1 MSIKIFASNEEI
13 NDIYD
18 YEALLNY
25 FYVQKITCLF
35 FIPIILMYILLL
47 CYILHVS
54 SNNSP
59 MKGFIKYHISER
71 KKHLIVFL
79 IFTYFYQILFQLY
92 YAQLSN
98 TETSM
103 FPIIFSGLSIVSLVL
118 TIYLIDERNKKK
130 ILLSFKNPIFKYLIF
145 NDLYY
150 FIDILNE
157 IINGIFLD
165 IYTFLPLSFLM
176 GVYLTYLYFRYPHN
190 KYISL
195 LSSNISFPPIGT
207 LREKLRN
214 NPTQDKKKVYI
225 EMNYY
230 SESYK
235 RKNSKYSFN
244 SINNENDI
252 PKINIK
258 FKNSFYIQFEEDI
271 IEGNQMKNIAD
282 CYENIFFDID
292 VMIITSHNYLK
303 STIKRNL
310 LDFVKLDEDIH
321 KEFDPTLY
329 SNVIIDKLPI
339 FHIEFDPSYNQM
351 MIIKKLK
358 NSAEV
363 YLNELLKEPAFI
375 NYDVL
380 LFLEINNREFE
391 NIFDKIRENYI
402 IPEDTKINIVNLISS
417 KIKRSISFSN
427 KKIIVQILIGSY
439 HDRDVLYERKMS
451 DPNDNKIYNLTIRLI
466 CDNSYKIVK
475 KKMYDTIFLLDEY
488 SKLYQNKLKNKMKKD
503 FKSNSI
509 EYYLLSFLEKKK
521 KYGEKPKYPSYNLFK
536 NKNNEK
542 NIYEYIHVIQNILQY
557 IIDNYHTLQKL
568 NNNLSEYFDDFKDD
582 FWNRK
587 SITNTIPYFSLSSKN
602 LGSVFDSNTK
612 LEILI
617 QENKVFNISA
627 KSKNFI
633 IITINYKTNVFYEI
647 CFKITSTSQD
657 FTEVSKKYK
666 FKEIRKYID
675 LMSNKLKKKQHWPDE
690 CFFGNPESKYLK
702 YKNRMIYIDKYLN
715 NILACNEYFNIP
727 QWKELFKYDI
737 AFSSIQNSKDR
748 NSDDNNSLITKNS
761 NFLED
766 TTYQNL
772 IS

>member
-1 MSIKIFASNEEI
+1 MSIKIFVSNGEM

-18 YEALLNY
+18 YEELLNY
-25 FYVQKITCLF
+25 FYVQKIICLF

-59 MKGFIKYHISER
+59 MKGFINYHISER
-71 KKHLIVFL
+71 KKHLIIFL

-157 IINGIFLD
+157 IINGIFFD

-195 LSSNISFPPIGT
+195 LSSNISFPEIDT

-214 NPTQDKKKVYI
+214 NPIQDKKKVYI
-225 EMNYY
+225 EMNYF
-230 SESYK
+230 SESIR
-235 RKNSKYSFN
+235 RKTSKYSLSSF
-244 SINNENDI
+244 NENDI

-258 FKNSFYIQFEEDI
+258 FKNSFYIQFKEDK
-271 IEGNQMKNIAD
+271 IEGNQMKNVAD

-292 VMIITSHNYLK
+292 VMISTSNNFLK
-303 STIKRNL
+303 SVIKKNL
-310 LDFVKLDEDIH
+310 LDFVKLDEEIH
-321 KEFDPTLY
+321 KEFVPNLY

-351 MIIKKLK
+351 IIIKKLK

-380 LFLEINNREFE
+380 LFLKINNKEFE
-391 NIFDKIRENYI
+391 NIFGKIREKYI
-402 IPEDTKINIVNLISS
+402 ITEDTKINIVNLLTS
-417 KIKRSISFSN
+417 KIKRSISFS
-427 KKIIVQILIGSY
+427 KKRIIVQILIGSY
-439 HDRDVLYERKMS
+439 HDKDILFELDSNY
-451 DPNDNKIYNLTIRLI
+451 NKIYYLTIRLI
-466 CDNSYKIVK
+466 CDNSYKIVQ
-475 KKMYDTIFLLDEY
+475 KKMYDTIFLLYEY
-488 SKLYQNKLKNKMKKD
+488 SKLYQKELKNKMKKD
-503 FKSNSI
+503 FKNNSI
-509 EYYLLSFLEKKK
+509 EYYLLSFLEMKN
-521 KYGEKPKYPSYNLFK
+521 KYGEKPKYPSYYLFK

-542 NIYEYIHVIQNILQY
+542 NIYEYIQIIENILQY
-557 IIDNYHTLQKL
+557 IIDNYYTLQNL
-568 NNNLSEYFDDFKDD
+568 NNFILSEYFDDFKDD
-582 FWNRK
+582 FWNGRIRK
-587 SITNTIPYFSLSSKN
+587 NINSYYSLSSKS
-602 LGSVFDSNTK
+602 LGLVFDSNTK

-617 QENKVFNISA
+617 QENMVSNIFA
-627 KSKNFI
+627 VSKNYI
-633 IITINYKTNVFYEI
+633 IITVNYKTNVFYEI
-647 CFKITSTSQD
+647 CFKITSTLQD
-657 FTEVSKKYK
+657 FIEVSKKYK

-675 LMSNKLKKKQHWPDE
+675 LMSNKLKIEQYWPDE

-702 YKNRMIYIDKYLN
+702 YKNRMFYIGKYLN
-715 NILACNEYFNIP
+715 VILACKKFFTIP

-737 AFSSIQNSKDR
+737 AFSSIQNSKDG
-748 NSDDNNSLITKNS
+748 NSDDSNSSNTKNS
-761 NFLED
+761 NCKED
-766 TTYQNL
+766 SAYQNL

>member
-1 MSIKIFASNEEI
+1 MSIQIFVSNEEMD
-13 NDIYD
+13 DIYD

-47 CYILHVS
+47 CYILHVT

-59 MKGFIKYHISER
+59 MKGFINYHISER
-71 KKHLIVFL
+71 KKHLIIFL
-79 IFTYFYQILFQLY
+79 IFTYFYQIIFQLY

-118 TIYLIDERNKKK
+118 TIYLIDERNKKN

-157 IINGIFLD
+157 IINGIFFD

-195 LSSNISFPPIGT
+195 LSSNISFPEIDT

-214 NPTQDKKKVYI
+214 NRTQDKKKVYI
-225 EMNYY
+225 EMNYF
-230 SESYK
+230 SETFK
-235 RKNSKYSFN
+235 RKSSKYSLN

-258 FKNSFYIQFEEDI
+258 FKNSFYIQFKEEK
-271 IEGNQMKNIAD
+271 IERNQMKNVAD

-292 VMIITSHNYLK
+292 VMILTSNNYLK
-303 STIKRNL
+303 TVIKKNL

-321 KEFDPTLY
+321 KEFVPNSYNNDL
-329 SNVIIDKLPI
+329 IDKLPF

-351 MIIKKLK
+351 IIIKKLK
-358 NSAEV
+358 NSAET
-363 YLNELLKEPAFI
+363 YLKEILKEPAFI

-391 NIFDKIRENYI
+391 NIFDKIREKYTI
-402 IPEDTKINIVNLISS
+402 TDDTKINMVNLLTS

-427 KKIIVQILIGSY
+427 KRIIVQILIGSY
-439 HDRDVLYERKMS
+439 HDKDILFEKKKLDS
-451 DPNDNKIYNLTIRLI
+451 NGNKIYYLTIRLI
-466 CDNSYKIVK
+466 CDNSYKIVQ
-475 KKMYDTIFLLDEY
+475 KKMYDTIFFLDEY
-488 SKLYQNKLKNKMKKD
+488 SKLYQNELKNKKKKD

-509 EYYLLSFLEKKK
+509 EYYLLSFLEMKN
-521 KYGEKPKYPSYNLFK
+521 KYDEKSKYPSYHLFK
-536 NKNNEK
+536 YKNNEK
-542 NIYEYIHVIQNILQY
+542 NIYEYIQVVENLLQY
-557 IIDNYHTLQKL
+557 IIDNYSTLQNL
-568 NNNLSEYFDDFKDD
+568 NNNLREYFDDFKDD
-582 FWNRK
+582 FWNGRSHK
-587 SITNTIPYFSLSSKN
+587 NINTHYTLSSKT
-602 LGSVFDSNTK
+602 LGLVFDSNT
-612 LEILI
+612 LEILL
-617 QENKVFNISA
+617 QENRVSNIS
-627 KSKNFI
+627 I
-633 IITINYKTNVFYEI
+633 ILDNYILITVNYKTNVFYEI
-647 CFKITSTSQD
+647 CFTITSTSSD
-657 FTEVSKKYK
+657 FIKVCKKYK

-675 LMSNKLKKKQHWPDE
+675 LMSNKLKIVQYWPDE
-690 CFFGNPESKYLK
+690 CFIGNPEAKFLK
-702 YKNRMIYIDKYLN
+702 YKNRMYYISTYLKS
-715 NILACNEYFNIP
+715 ILKCKQYFNIP
-727 QWKELFKYDI
+727 QWKEIFKYDI

-748 NSDDNNSLITKNS
+748 NSDDSNSSNTKNS
-761 NFLED
+761 NCKED
-766 TTYQNL
+766 SAYQNL

>member
-1 MSIKIFASNEEI
+1 
-13 NDIYD
+13 
-18 YEALLNY
+18 
-25 FYVQKITCLF
+25 
-35 FIPIILMYILLL
+35 
-47 CYILHVS
+47 
-54 SNNSP
+54 
-59 MKGFIKYHISER
+59 
-71 KKHLIVFL
+71 
-79 IFTYFYQILFQLY
+79 
-92 YAQLSN
+92 
-98 TETSM
+98 M

-157 IINGIFLD
+157 IINGIFFD

-195 LSSNISFPPIGT
+195 LSSNISFPEIDT

-214 NPTQDKKKVYI
+214 NPIQDKKKVYI
-225 EMNYY
+225 EMNYF
-230 SESYK
+230 SESIR
-235 RKNSKYSFN
+235 RKTSKYSLSSF
-244 SINNENDI
+244 NENDI

-258 FKNSFYIQFEEDI
+258 FKNSFYIQFKEDK
-271 IEGNQMKNIAD
+271 IEGNQMKNVAD

-292 VMIITSHNYLK
+292 VMISTSNNFLK
-303 STIKRNL
+303 SVIKKNL
-310 LDFVKLDEDIH
+310 LDFVKLDEEIH
-321 KEFDPTLY
+321 KEFVPNLY

-351 MIIKKLK
+351 IIIKKLK

-380 LFLEINNREFE
+380 LFLKINNKEFE
-391 NIFDKIRENYI
+391 NIFGKIREKYI
-402 IPEDTKINIVNLISS
+402 ITEDTKINIVNLLTS
-417 KIKRSISFSN
+417 KIKRSISFS
-427 KKIIVQILIGSY
+427 KKRIIVQILIGSY
-439 HDRDVLYERKMS
+439 HDKDILFELDSNY
-451 DPNDNKIYNLTIRLI
+451 NKIYYLTIRLI
-466 CDNSYKIVK
+466 CDNSYKIVQ
-475 KKMYDTIFLLDEY
+475 KKMYDTIFLLYEY
-488 SKLYQNKLKNKMKKD
+488 SKLYQKELKNKMKKD
-503 FKSNSI
+503 FKNNSI
-509 EYYLLSFLEKKK
+509 EYYLLSFLEMKK
-521 KYGEKPKYPSYNLFK
+521 KYGEKPKYPSYYLFK

-542 NIYEYIHVIQNILQY
+542 NIYEYIQIIENILQY
-557 IIDNYHTLQKL
+557 IIDNYYTLQNL
-568 NNNLSEYFDDFKDD
+568 NNFILSEYFDDFKDD
-582 FWNRK
+582 FWNGRIRK
-587 SITNTIPYFSLSSKN
+587 NINSYYSLSSKS
-602 LGSVFDSNTK
+602 LGLVFDSNTK

-617 QENKVFNISA
+617 QENMVSNIFA
-627 KSKNFI
+627 VSKNYI
-633 IITINYKTNVFYEI
+633 IITVNYKTNVFYEI
-647 CFKITSTSQD
+647 CFKITSTLQD
-657 FTEVSKKYK
+657 FIEVSKKYK

-675 LMSNKLKKKQHWPDE
+675 LMSNKLKIEQYWPDE

-702 YKNRMIYIDKYLN
+702 YKNRMFYIGKYLN
-715 NILACNEYFNIP
+715 VILACKKFFTIP

>member
-1 MSIKIFASNEEI
+1 MSIKIFVSNGEM

-18 YEALLNY
+18 YEELLNY
-25 FYVQKITCLF
+25 FYVQKIICLF

-59 MKGFIKYHISER
+59 MKGFINYHISER
-71 KKHLIVFL
+71 KKHLIIFL

-157 IINGIFLD
+157 IINGIFFD

-195 LSSNISFPPIGT
+195 LSSNISFPEIDT

-214 NPTQDKKKVYI
+214 NPIQDKKKVYI
-225 EMNYY
+225 EMNYF
-230 SESYK
+230 SESIR
-235 RKNSKYSFN
+235 RKTSKYSLSSF
-244 SINNENDI
+244 NENDI

-258 FKNSFYIQFEEDI
+258 FKNSFYIQFKEDK
-271 IEGNQMKNIAD
+271 IEGNQMKNVAD

-292 VMIITSHNYLK
+292 VMISTSNNFLK
-303 STIKRNL
+303 SVIKKNL
-310 LDFVKLDEDIH
+310 LDFVKLDEEIH
-321 KEFDPTLY
+321 KEFVPNLY

-351 MIIKKLK
+351 IIIKKLK

-380 LFLEINNREFE
+380 LFLKINNKEFE
-391 NIFDKIRENYI
+391 NIFGKIREKYI
-402 IPEDTKINIVNLISS
+402 ITEDTKINIVNLLTS

-427 KKIIVQILIGSY
+427 KRIIVQILIGSY
-439 HDRDVLYERKMS
+439 HDKDILFELDSNY
-451 DPNDNKIYNLTIRLI
+451 NKIYYLTIRLI
-466 CDNSYKIVK
+466 CDNSYKIVQ
-475 KKMYDTIFLLDEY
+475 KKMYDTIFLLYEY
-488 SKLYQNKLKNKMKKD
+488 SKLYQKELKNKMKKD
-503 FKSNSI
+503 FKNNSI
-509 EYYLLSFLEKKK
+509 EYYLLSFLEMKK
-521 KYGEKPKYPSYNLFK
+521 KYGEKPKYPSYYLFK

-542 NIYEYIHVIQNILQY
+542 NIYEYIQIIENILQY
-557 IIDNYHTLQKL
+557 IIDNYYTLQNL
-568 NNNLSEYFDDFKDD
+568 NNFILSEYFDDFKDD
-582 FWNRK
+582 FWNGRIRK
-587 SITNTIPYFSLSSKN
+587 NINSYYSLSSKS
-602 LGSVFDSNTK
+602 LGLVFDSNTK

-617 QENKVFNISA
+617 QENMVSNIFA
-627 KSKNFI
+627 VSKNYI
-633 IITINYKTNVFYEI
+633 IITVNYKTNVFYEI
-647 CFKITSTSQD
+647 CFKITSTLQD
-657 FTEVSKKYK
+657 FIEVSKKYK

-675 LMSNKLKKKQHWPDE
+675 LMSNKLKIEQYWPDE

-702 YKNRMIYIDKYLN
+702 YKNRMFYIGKYLN
-715 NILACNEYFNIP
+715 VILACKKFFTIP

-737 AFSSIQNSKDR
+737 AFSSIQNSKDG
-748 NSDDNNSLITKNS
+748 NSDDSNSSNTKNS
-761 NFLED
+761 NCKED
-766 TTYQNL
+766 SAYQNL